1 MFVESWRD
9 ITSRSRD
16 DLSQNC
22 DRSLDTGCASMVGE
36 ALIEL
41 SSYRDWYRDGP
52 FGTVPQQ
59 HRTVAAGPMQVINV
73 SPPAGP
79 IVEPPVPE
87 YALHLL
93 LKTAPLLRV
102 GFNRPPRWLAVGP
115 GSMLIAPPDCSCE
128 YAAEAAAHVLTVVI
142 PSTVAEDF
150 ARDVGARLEIRDE
163 TAFRNPA
170 LAQQIV
176 RLWIDVADDAT
187 ATSLLADRLTRNV
200 LDAIARA
207 GGTSVRRDGRERL
220 ANHVLRRIRDYVES
234 GLADDLNVPA
244 MAEVADLSPA
254 HFARAFTATVR
265 MTPFRYV
272 MSRRLARAR
281 ELLERTDRTA
291 LDIALDVGFK
301 TPSHFTSLF
310 RREYGVTPRAI
321 RADTRNTFLEPRS
334 R

>member
-1 MFVESWRD
+1 V
-9 ITSRSRD
+9 
-16 DLSQNC
+16 
-22 DRSLDTGCASMVGE
+22 
-36 ALIEL
+36 L

-52 FGTVPQQ
+52 FGRVPQQ
-59 HRTVAAGPMQVINV
+59 HRTVAAGPVQLINV
-73 SPPAGP
+73 SPSAGA

-93 LKTAPLLRV
+93 LQTAPLLRV

-128 YAAEAAAHVLTVVI
+128 YVTEAAAHVLTVAI
-142 PSTVAEDF
+142 PRTLAEDCG
-150 ARDVGARLEIRDE
+150 RDAGARIEVRDE

-176 RLWIDVADDAT
+176 RVWIDVADDAT
-187 ATSLLADRLTRNV
+187 ATALLADQLMRDV
-200 LDAIARA
+200 LDAIGRA
-207 GGTSVRRDGRERL
+207 GGTFVRRDGRERL
-220 ANHVLRRIRDYVES
+220 ANHVLRRICDYVES
-234 GLADDLNVPA
+234 RLADDLNVPA
-244 MAEVADLSPA
+244 MAEVAGLSPA

-310 RREYGVTPRAI
+310 RRGYGVTPRAI
-321 RADTRNTFLEPRS
+321 RAGRRDTFLEPRS